1 MQTGKKPRKT
11 ATKKPDSQKLSGFFI
26 FKRQSLKACM

>member
-11 ATKKPDSQKLSGFFI
+11 ATKKPDSQKLSGFLFSSAS
-26 FKRQSLKACM
+26 R